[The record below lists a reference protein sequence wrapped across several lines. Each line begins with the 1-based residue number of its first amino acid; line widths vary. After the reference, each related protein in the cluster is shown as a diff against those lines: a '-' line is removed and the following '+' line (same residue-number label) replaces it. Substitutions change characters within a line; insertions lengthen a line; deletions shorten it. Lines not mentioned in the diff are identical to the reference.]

1 MFTDTS
7 WLVPAAVLV
16 AAAGVLLYTGPR
28 MARVVDTLADVT
40 GWGEAMAGA
49 ILLGAATSLPGLVT
63 TVVAAAAGRGEFA
76 VANALGG
83 IAAQTLFIVI
93 ADLFYR
99 RINLEHAAASIPNL
113 LQSMIVMAL
122 LALVLGAALGPDVSF
137 VGIHPVSPL
146 LVVAYVY
153 GLVLVRRAHTD
164 PMWHPEETS
173 DTRTDEP
180 EEENLNV
187 SLARLLLQFAGLSLV
202 VTGTG
207 FFIAQAGLALADV
220 TPLSDVLVAV
230 VGTAVV
236 TSLPELVTTVAAI
249 RQGALS
255 LGVADIL
262 GGNAFD
268 VLFVA
273 AADVAF
279 LSGSIY
285 AATDRATMFLTVVA
299 ILQTAVLAAGL
310 IHRERG
316 GIGFEGVSLF
326 VIYGLGIVG
335 IALL

>member
-1 MFTDTS
+1 MFEGTS
-7 WLVPAAVLV
+7 WLVPAVVLV
-16 AAAGVLLYTGPR
+16 AAGGVLVYAGPR
-28 MARVVDTLADVT
+28 MSRVADMLADVT

-49 ILLGAATSLPGLVT
+49 VLLGAATSLPGLVT

-76 VANALGG
+76 VSNALGG
-83 IAAQTLFIVI
+83 IAAQTLFIVV

-99 RINLEHAAASIPNL
+99 KVNLEHAAASIPNL

-122 LALVLGAALGPDVSF
+122 LALVLGAAIGPDISF

-146 LVVAYVY
+146 LVAAYFF
-153 GLVLVRRAHTD
+153 GLTLVRRAHTD
-164 PMWHPEETS
+164 PMWHPEKTP
-173 DTRTDEP
+173 DTRPDEP
-180 EEENLNV
+180 EEDNLGM
-187 SLARLLLQFAGLSLV
+187 SLPRLLLRFGGLGLIVS
-202 VTGTG
+202 GTG
-207 FFIAQAGLALADV
+207 FVIARAGLALADA

-236 TSLPELVTTVAAI
+236 TSLPELVTTVAAV

-285 AATDRATMFLTVVA
+285 AATDRATMFLAAVA

-316 GIGFEGVSLF
+316 GIGFEGFSMF
-326 VIYGLGIVG
+326 AIYGLGIVG
-335 IALL
+335 IAIL